1 LEGRRGEAVAL
12 SPVDRIYLRRACE
25 LAVRGRGNTAPNPAV
40 GAVIVRA
47 GRTLGEGY
55 HHRRGEP
62 HAEAE
67 ALRSAGG
74 DVRGATAYVSLE
86 PCNHHGLTPP
96 CSEALIDAGISRVV
110 IGVADPN
117 PRTAGGGIARLRAAG
132 IAVELACDPWA
143 RAAVEAFSFA
153 IACERPYVHLKLAV
167 SLDGYV
173 APAPGAHWLTGEI
186 ARDHVR
192 ELRASYDAVLVGAGT
207 VRSDDPL
214 LTVRP
219 PRSRLRPYVRVIA
232 CEDAPIPPDRRVLF
246 DPRQGAGV
254 TYARTL
260 VLAPAGAR
268 AAFAAL
274 EASAAFAKPRAS
286 AELVYIGAPD
296 ARTLD
301 LAAGLRELKARGIA
315 SVLCEGGPTLAARL
329 LAQRLVDRLDW
340 LVAPVLLA
348 NERAVPALRGAD
360 LSSAAHGWRFDC
372 VEHLGDDLRLSAL
385 LETAG

>member
-1 LEGRRGEAVAL
+1 
-12 SPVDRIYLRRACE
+12 LRRACE
-25 LAVRGRGNTAPNPAV
+25 LAARGRGNTAPNPAV
-40 GAVIVRA
+40 GAVIVRD

-55 HHRRGEP
+55 HLRRGEA
-62 HAEAE
+62 HAEVE
-67 ALRSAGG
+67 ALRSARVAGG
-74 DVRGATAYVSLE
+74 GADGVDLRGATAYVSLE

-96 CSEALIDAGISRVV
+96 CSEALIAAGIARVV
-110 IGVADPN
+110 VGVVDPD

-132 IAVELACDPWA
+132 IEVEVAGDQAA
-143 RAAVEAFSFA
+143 RSSIEAFA
-153 IACERPYVHLKLAV
+153 VALGRERPYVHLKLAV

-186 ARDHVR
+186 ARDYVR
-192 ELRASYDAVLVGAGT
+192 ELRASYDAVMVGAGT

-219 PRSRLRPYVRVIA
+219 PRTRLRPYVRVIA
-232 CEDAPIPPDRRVLF
+232 CEEAPISPDRRVLF
-246 DPRQGAGV
+246 DPQQGEGV
-254 TYARTL
+254 NYARTL

-274 EASAAFAKPRAS
+274 EASAPFAKPRAG
-286 AELVYIGAPD
+286 AEVVYIGPPD

-301 LAAGLRELKARGIA
+301 LAAGLAELKSRGIS

-329 LAQRLVDRLDW
+329 LAERLVDRLDW

-372 VEHLGDDLRLSAL
+372 VEYLGDDLRLSAL
-385 LETAG
+385 LEGIG